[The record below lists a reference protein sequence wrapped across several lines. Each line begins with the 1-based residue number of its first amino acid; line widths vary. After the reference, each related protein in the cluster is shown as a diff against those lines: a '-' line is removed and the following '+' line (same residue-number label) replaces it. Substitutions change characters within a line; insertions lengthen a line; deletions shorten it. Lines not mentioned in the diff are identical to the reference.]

1 MTSLRAA
8 LLATT
13 MALAPMAAFA
23 DTAITAA
30 PAYKHVLL
38 ISVDGMHASDLRYLL
53 NQPGH
58 STFKA
63 LAATG
68 TVYQNAYTTAP
79 SDSFPGMI
87 GQVTGATPKTAGVFY
102 DDSYD
107 RTLFAAGSNCAGQPG
122 TEITWFEAID
132 RNQNVVNAGGT
143 LGQPLTQIDPA
154 KLPEKLTNGVCAPIL
169 PHQFIRTNTIFEII
183 KRAGLRTAWADKHPA
198 YEILEG
204 PSGTGIDDLFTPEVN
219 ALIPGQTKDFTTSY
233 AEIQINDGYK
243 VSAVL
248 NEINGLD
255 STGSKQ
261 VGVPAIM
268 GLDFQSV
275 SVGQK
280 LAKAGYA
287 DNANLMGGYAD
298 ALGTPGNA
306 LTQQLAYVD
315 RSIGQ
320 MVAALK
326 AQNLTDSTLI
336 IISAKHG
343 QSPIDRS
350 LRVAVSDA
358 PYTSTPGYAFH
369 VADDEALVWLDPNTR
384 TPATVKAATDY
395 LKANK
400 AALHIETILDGKS
413 LTALYRNPLA
423 DARTPDFVTITTR
436 GVIYTGGTKLA
447 EHGGFSD
454 DDRNVAMLVSAPTIK
469 ANTNYATVYTTQIAP
484 TILTALGLDVNKLYA
499 TRTEGVTVLPNFAQ

>member
-1 MTSLRAA
+1 MTSLKAA

-13 MALAPMAAFA
+13 VALAPMAA
-23 DTAITAA
+23 AA
-30 PAYKHVLL
+30 NPAYKHVLL

-53 NQPGH
+53 NQPGR
-58 STFKA
+58 STLKT

-107 RTLFAAGSNCAGQPG
+107 RTLFAPGSNCAGQPG
-122 TEITWFEAID
+122 AEITWFEAID
-132 RNQNVVNAGGT
+132 KNQDLVNAGGT
-143 LGQPLTQIDPA
+143 LGKPLTQIDPA
-154 KLPEKLTNGVCAPIL
+154 KLPEKLTNGVCATIL

-198 YEILEG
+198 YEILNG

-233 AEIQINDGYK
+233 SEIQINDGYK

-255 STGSKQ
+255 STGTTQ

-268 GLDFQSV
+268 GLDFQAV
-275 SVGQK
+275 SIGEK

-287 DNANLMGGYAD
+287 DNPNLVGGYVD

-306 LTQQLAYVD
+306 LTQQLGYVD

-320 MVAALK
+320 LVAALK
-326 AQNLTDSTLI
+326 TQNLTDSTLI

-343 QSPIDRS
+343 QSPIDRTQ
-350 LRVAVSDA
+350 RVAVDDT
-358 PYTSTPGYAFH
+358 PYTGTPGYAFH
-369 VADDEALVWLDPNTR
+369 VADDEALVWLNPNTR
-384 TPATVKAATDY
+384 TPATTKAAAEY

-400 AALHIETILDGKS
+400 AKLHIETILDANS
-413 LTALYRNPLA
+413 LTALYRNPLT
-423 DARTPDFVTITTR
+423 DARTPDFVTITTH

-454 DDRNVAMLVSAPTIK
+454 DDRNVAMLLSGPTIK
-469 ANTNYATVYTTQIAP
+469 PNTNYTTVYTTQIAP
-484 TILTALGLDVNKLYA
+484 TILSALGLDVTKLNA
-499 TRTEGVTVLPNFAQ
+499 TRTEGVTVLPNYSR